1 MTGWQRLRR
10 AVNLLNLSTPAGLA
24 LALLA
29 GTALQPGP
37 QGLILAIGYQPRL
50 PIAGAFTVGNV
61 VLYRAGRPFIDA
73 NPALL
78 HHEARHSTQ
87 YAWCLGLPFLPL
99 YAACAVFSLW
109 RTGEPGSRNLFERHA
124 GLDDGGYRHHPTVRR
139 LCRTRTGTTAGT
151 LTRTE
156 MTRPENEVS
165 R

>member
-10 AVNLLNLSTPAGLA
+10 ILNLLNLSTPTGLA

-37 QGLILAIGYQPRL
+37 QGLILAIGYRPRL

-61 VLYRAGRPFIDA
+61 VLYRADRLFIDA

-78 HHEARHSTQ
+78 NHEARHSTQ
-87 YAWCLGLPFLPL
+87 YVWCLGLPFLPL
-99 YAACAVFSLW
+99 YAACALFSLW
-109 RTGEPGSRNLFERHA
+109 RTGEPGSRNLFERQA
-124 GLDDGGYRHHPTVRR
+124 GLDDGGYRQHPTVRR
-139 LCRTRTGTTAGT
+139 ICRQRTRTTADT
-151 LTRTE
+151 MTRTE
-156 MTRPENEVS
+156 TTRTETEVS